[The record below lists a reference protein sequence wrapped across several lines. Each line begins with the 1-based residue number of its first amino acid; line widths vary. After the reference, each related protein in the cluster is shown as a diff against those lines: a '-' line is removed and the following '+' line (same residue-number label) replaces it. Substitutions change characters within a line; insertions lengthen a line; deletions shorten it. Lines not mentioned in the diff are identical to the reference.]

1 MPQSQ
6 KTLEF
11 LQKLKDKGHW
21 NDDYDYS
28 EVEYTG
34 SKNRVIILNKLTQ
47 TKHLMRP
54 YGLLDGGKSV
64 MENAI
69 NKNKFALQMCYAKVH
84 GESYD
89 YSLFNYINA
98 KYLNTIICKEHGKFK
113 ISHNKH
119 QSGRGCPKCGDIS
132 KQD

>member
-11 LQKLKDKGHW
+11 LQKLKDKGYW
-21 NDDYDYS
+21 NDDFDYS

-54 YGLLDGGKSV
+54 YGLLDGRLVIRKVSLSV
-64 MENAI
+64 
-69 NKNKFALQMCYAKVH
+69 
-84 GESYD
+84 
-89 YSLFNYINA
+89 
-98 KYLNTIICKEHGKFK
+98 
-113 ISHNKH
+113 
-119 QSGRGCPKCGDIS
+119 
-132 KQD
+132 